1 MAERSRGGRARP
13 TGEEAR
19 ALTEPRLLSPDQAA
33 RYLGLGSRW
42 AIYRLI
48 ARGELPAIRLA
59 RKLRLDRAD
68 LDALIDRA
76 KTTGIAS
83 YVPQAATA
91 RSIRPAP
98 RRLDPF
104 EPAPPRRTP
113 VVRPAAGQSPHD

>member
-1 MAERSRGGRARP
+1 MAERSRGGGARP
-13 TGEEAR
+13 AGEEAR

-42 AIYRLI
+42 VIYRLI
-48 ARGELPAIRLA
+48 AQGTLPAIRLA

-68 LDALIDRA
+68 LDVLIDRA
-76 KTTGIAS
+76 KTTGMAPHM
-83 YVPQAATA
+83 PQAATA

-98 RRLDPF
+98 HQLAPF

-113 VVRPAAGQSPHD
+113 WRGR